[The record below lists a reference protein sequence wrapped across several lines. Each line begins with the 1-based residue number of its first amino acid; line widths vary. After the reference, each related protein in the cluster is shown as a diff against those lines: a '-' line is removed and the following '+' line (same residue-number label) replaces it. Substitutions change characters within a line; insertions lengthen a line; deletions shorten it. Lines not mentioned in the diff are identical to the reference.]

1 MTGTDEQRDSPN
13 ESSGG
18 TPVTNPLH
26 GVRLSGRVASLTA
39 LTLCFFAANSLLARA
54 ALGGGLADAA
64 GFTAVRLGSG
74 ALGLAIL
81 LAVTGRGR
89 PAGGS
94 WGAAVALFAYAAAFS
109 LAYVRIPAGPGALVL
124 FASVQVTMIGWSVV
138 RGARPSGRQWFG
150 TAVAMVGLAGLTL
163 PGASAPDPAGA
174 ALMVLAGVA
183 WGAYSLLGRGA
194 ADPMAATAANFAR
207 SVVPALAFA
216 LAFRGS
222 LHLLPAGFGLA
233 SASGAL
239 ASGVGYTLWYAV
251 LPSLG
256 ATRAA
261 VVQLSVPLLTPLAAA
276 IVLSEP
282 VTARLVIAG
291 TTTLAG
297 VGLAMFSRPAR
308 VKE

>member
-1 MTGTDEQRDSPN
+1 
-13 ESSGG
+13 
-18 TPVTNPLH
+18 VTRPPPASR
-26 GVRLSGRVASLTA
+26 VSARVASLTA

-64 GFTAVRLGSG
+64 GFTAVRLASG
-74 ALGLAIL
+74 ALGLAAL
-81 LAVTGRGR
+81 VAVTGRGR

-124 FASVQVTMIGWSVV
+124 FAAVQVTMIGWSVV
-138 RGARPSGRQWFG
+138 SGARPSGRQWFG
-150 TAVAMVGLAGLTL
+150 MATAMVGLAGLTL
-163 PGASAPDPAGA
+163 PGASAPDLGGTALMMAAGA
-174 ALMVLAGVA
+174 A

-216 LAFRGS
+216 LAFGGGLQVS
-222 LHLLPAGFGLA
+222 PAGLGLA

-261 VVQLSVPLLTPLAAA
+261 VVQLSVPVLTPLAAA
-276 IVLSEP
+276 ILLSEP
-282 VTARLVIAG
+282 VTPRLVVAG
-291 TTTLAG
+291 ATILAG
-297 VGLAMFSRPAR
+297 VGLAMFDRSA
-308 VKE
+308 